1 MDKDKVLKRLNE
13 MNANTLMEALEIQF
27 SDVGEDFIEATMPV
41 GPKVHQPYGI
51 MHGGASIALAETV
64 GSVLSA
70 ISVDTSQFKSVGMQ
84 MNANH
89 IRPKKDGMVTA
100 RAEFVRKGRT
110 THLIKIEIKDEEGK
124 LLTYCHLTNSIVPK
138 DYV

>member
-70 ISVDTSQFKSVGMQ
+70 ISVNTTQFKSVGMQ

>member
-70 ISVDTSQFKSVGMQ
+70 ISVDSTQFKSVGMQ

>member
-1 MDKDKVLKRLNE
+1 MDRDKVLKRLNE